1 MFVLSLNLGTV
12 YNFPRVIH
20 GCVESETE
28 TLAWVSDGESQLP
41 SFISGQLPEKLTE
54 TEKL

>member
-54 TEKL
+54 TEQL